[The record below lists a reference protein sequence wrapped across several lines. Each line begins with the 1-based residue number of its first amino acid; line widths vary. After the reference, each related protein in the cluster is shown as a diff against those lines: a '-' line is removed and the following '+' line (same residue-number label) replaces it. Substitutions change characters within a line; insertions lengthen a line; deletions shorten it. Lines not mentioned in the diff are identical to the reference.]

1 MNQPEQHIVLLFD
14 GHCNLC
20 SGLVQFILKN
30 DRSGKIK
37 MASLQSQVGM
47 ELLQQQNISEVLP
60 DSMVLIKGGKVWF
73 ESDAALHLALEL
85 ENYRRLGKFLFLL
98 PRFLRDW
105 GYRLVARNRYQ
116 IWGKSAECYL
126 PDPVWKE
133 RFL

>member
-1 MNQPEQHIVLLFD
+1 MNQPGPRMVLLFD

>member
-1 MNQPEQHIVLLFD
+1 MNQPEQHIILLFD

-37 MASLQSQVGM
+37 MASLQSQIGM
-47 ELLQQQNISEVLP
+47 ELLQQQNMPEILP
-60 DSMVLIKGGKVWF
+60 DSMVMIKGEKVWF